1 MMTAIRKGAKDF
13 IFIVLLVGVAAGC
26 GAYILANQRLR
37 FPWEATPYTLKASFS
52 TAQSVTPGQGQTVRV
67 AGVRVGDIA
76 KVSLKDGRGIVTMD
90 VDPEYASLIH
100 TDASALLR
108 PKTGLKDMFVE
119 LNPGTAKAPK
129 AKDGFD
135 IPISNTLPDI
145 NPDEFY
151 SALDD
156 DTRDYL
162 KLLVDGAGRG
172 LDGRGADLRDLLRRF
187 EPTHRDLA
195 RFTTAVNE
203 RRENLRRLIHNLNV
217 LNGALA
223 GKNTDLSQL
232 VDTSAHVFRA
242 FARE

>member
-13 IFIVLLVGVAAGC
+13 IFIVLLVGAAAGC

-76 KVSLKDGRGIVTMD
+76 KVTLKDGRGIVSMD
-90 VDPEYASLIH
+90 VDPQYADVIH
-100 TDASALLR
+100 TDATALLR

-119 LNPGTAKAPK
+119 VSPGDPK
-129 AKDGFD
+129 GPRANDGLPT
-135 IPISNTLPDI
+135 PISNTLPGI

-151 SALDD
+151 SALDR

-162 KLLVDGAGRG
+162 RLLVDGAG
-172 LDGRGADLRDLLRRF
+172 
-187 EPTHRDLA
+187 E
-195 RFTTAVNE
+195 
-203 RRENLRRLIHNLNV
+203 
-217 LNGALA
+217 
-223 GKNTDLSQL
+223 
-232 VDTSAHVFRA
+232 
-242 FARE
+242 